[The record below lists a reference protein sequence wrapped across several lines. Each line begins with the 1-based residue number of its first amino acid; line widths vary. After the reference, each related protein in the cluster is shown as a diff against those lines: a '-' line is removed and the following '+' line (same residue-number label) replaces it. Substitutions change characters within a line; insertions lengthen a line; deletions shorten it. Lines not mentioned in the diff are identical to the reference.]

1 MVNSAKKFDSGLFP
15 TKILPQASRQNSIIF
30 EIKAIKMQ
38 LLKITFSLTIAT
50 ILIGCDAQFPSEK
63 EKATAADV
71 SHVAISTPLK
81 SAIEELRVMK
91 IKIES
96 TEGINQK
103 EYGEDLEDL
112 VNIVDK
118 AYGDQKLLS
127 AVKSAV
133 EGHKLA
139 YQFGRCNA
147 LNGYDELY
155 QCRDQVLKNV
165 FIKYPDLA
173 TQAKS
178 AVEGKDLAYIST
190 GLEEESVLQ
199 AIWQQTNKDTETA
212 LVIISTAAAT
222 K

>member
-1 MVNSAKKFDSGLFP
+1 
-15 TKILPQASRQNSIIF
+15 
-30 EIKAIKMQ
+30 MQ
-38 LLKITFSLTIAT
+38 LQKLAFPLTIAT
-50 ILIGCDAQFPSEK
+50 ILIGCDARFPLEK
-63 EKATAADV
+63 EKVVATDV
-71 SHVAISTPLK
+71 SQLIISTPLK

-96 TEGINQK
+96 KEGISQK

-112 VNIVDK
+112 VNIVNK
-118 AYGDQKLLS
+118 AYGNPKALS

-139 YQFGRCNA
+139 YQFGRCNVVD
-147 LNGYDELY
+147 GYDELY
-155 QCRDQVLKNV
+155 QCRDKVLQNV

-173 TQAKS
+173 AQAQS
-178 AVEGKDLAYIST
+178 AVDSKNLPYISA

-199 AIWQQTNKDTETA
+199 AIWQKTAKDTETA
-212 LVIISTAAAT
+212 LEVISPTAAT

>member
-1 MVNSAKKFDSGLFP
+1 
-15 TKILPQASRQNSIIF
+15 
-30 EIKAIKMQ
+30 MQ
-38 LLKITFSLTIAT
+38 LQKLAFFLTIAT
-50 ILIGCDAQFPSEK
+50 SLIGCDARFAQEK

-71 SHVAISTPLK
+71 SQVTISTPLS
-81 SAIEELRVMK
+81 SAIEELRVIQ

-96 TEGINQK
+96 KESINQK

-118 AYGDQKLLS
+118 AYGDPKALA

-139 YQFGRCNA
+139 YQFARCNA
-147 LNGYDELY
+147 VDGYEELY
-155 QCRDQVLKNV
+155 QCRDKVLQNV

-173 TQAKS
+173 AQAQS
-178 AVEGKDLAYIST
+178 AVDSNNLTYISA
-190 GLEEESVLQ
+190 GLEEVSVLQ
-199 AIWQQTNKDTETA
+199 AIWQKTGKDTEIA
-212 LVIISTAAAT
+212 LEVISPAAN

>member
-1 MVNSAKKFDSGLFP
+1 
-15 TKILPQASRQNSIIF
+15 
-30 EIKAIKMQ
+30 MQ
-38 LLKITFSLTIAT
+38 LPKIAFFLTIAT
-50 ILIGCDAQFPSEK
+50 ILMGCNARFSPEK
-63 EKATAADV
+63 EKAAAADV
-71 SHVAISTPLK
+71 SQVIISTPLK

-96 TEGINQK
+96 TEGINHK

-118 AYGDQKLLS
+118 AYGDPKLLS

-147 LNGYDELY
+147 VDGYDELY
-155 QCRDQVLKNV
+155 QCRDQVLKKV
-165 FIKYPDLA
+165 FVKYPDLA
-173 TQAKS
+173 AQAQS
-178 AVEGKDLAYIST
+178 AVDGNSLDYISA
-190 GLEEESVLQ
+190 GLEEKSVLQ
-199 AIWQQTNKDTETA
+199 VIWQKTAKDTETA
-212 LVIISTAAAT
+212 LEIISPTAT